1 MFKIFGFGRDKTV
14 EAPRSQLPS
23 EQSTTTRQ
31 HTDIQR
37 ELVRVVLKDTL
48 RIHGIPAAW
57 LSCEVLALTGRAR
70 GDDMMVRLI
79 VLKWHEPLLKFMPA
93 LQSELVVGL
102 DRFEP
107 AIDHSKYI
115 VSWQF
120 APDCGCPYTQMPDAR
135 TWNSDGAPASGPLAT
150 PAAMAPTATSVP
162 QSSPAPPPAPPAT
175 PSIVDWQPNTARA
188 AGAANGAPAVHAPSV
203 TQPAAAAV
211 KPKFDLPASER
222 DTKAQAFAA
231 TEPSALGPNTAPAPL
246 SEPAKPRFDLPPSNM
261 DKLPTGFAPTEPG
274 PLR

>member
-1 MFKIFGFGRDKTV
+1 MFKIFGFGRSKPADT
-14 EAPRSQLPS
+14 PRSQLPG
-23 EQSTTTRQ
+23 EQGASTRQ

-57 LSCEVLALTGRAR
+57 LSCEVLALSGRAR

-93 LQSELVVGL
+93 LQSELITGL

-120 APDCGCPYTQMPDAR
+120 ARDCGCPITQMPDAR
-135 TWNSDGAPASGPLAT
+135 TWTGEGGLASISTAPAAAT
-150 PAAMAPTATSVP
+150 PQPA
-162 QSSPAPPPAPPAT
+162 APPPAPPV
-175 PSIVDWQPNTARA
+175 PSIVDWQPTSLRP
-188 AGAANGAPAVHAPSV
+188 GAAPSMPAAPATPPV
-203 TQPAAAAV
+203 AAA
-211 KPKFDLPASER
+211 KPKFDLPATER
-222 DTKAQAFAA
+222 DGHPPAFAA
-231 TEPSALGPNTAPAPL
+231 TQPSPLTSAHALAEAPASPPA
-246 SEPAKPRFDLPPSNM
+246 PAKPKFDLPPSTM
-261 DKLPTGFAPTEPG
+261 DSLPSGFAPTEPG